1 MVSFFN
7 AVKKYIRQYITMCTY
22 YIIEQLLS
30 ILFEWMRKKQKQLF
44 IKKIKHVD
52 FLFLINYMTLTFKIF
67 NRK

>member
-52 FLFLINYMTLTFKIF
+52 FLFLINYMTITFKIF